1 MAVVGVDGDAT
12 TKADPGMARLT
23 IRIDL
28 DRKAAFGPGKA
39 RLLEELDE
47 IGSIRGAAAAMD
59 MSYRRAWLLV
69 QDIEATTGAPVIVAK
84 TGGVGGGGVALTD
97 LGHNLLSQYRAI
109 ERKAAS
115 SVGTELRTLVKL
127 CGGGSGKAARSRAA
141 SRLRKRRRLPRRC

>member
-1 MAVVGVDGDAT
+1 
-12 TKADPGMARLT
+12 MARRT

-39 RLLEELDE
+39 RLLEKLDE

-69 QDIEATTGAPVIVAK
+69 QDIEATTGAPVVVAK
-84 TGGVGGGGVALTD
+84 TGGAGGGGVALTE
-97 LGHNLLSQYRAI
+97 LGHDLLSQYRAI

-115 SVGTELRTLVKL
+115 SVGREIRTLVKL
-127 CGGGSGKAARSRAA
+127 CGGVSGKLLRPGTA
-141 SRLRKRRRLPRRC
+141 SKPRKRRKLPRRSAN